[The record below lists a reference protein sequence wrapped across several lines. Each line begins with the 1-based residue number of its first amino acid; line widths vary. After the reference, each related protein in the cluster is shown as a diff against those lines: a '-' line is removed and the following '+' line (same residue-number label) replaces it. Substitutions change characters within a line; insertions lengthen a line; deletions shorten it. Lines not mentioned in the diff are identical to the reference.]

1 MLEAKSQSILCIY
14 NILFKEYGAQ
24 GWWPLLDLGEVTYR
38 KGSKNYGGYHPGNY
52 EFPKT
57 TNHVYEVCIGALLT
71 QNAGWVN
78 AEKALINLKNLKGIT
93 PTTILNIDEDQL
105 KEAIKPARYYNQKA
119 RRLKEFTKFF
129 LTLNNRIPIREEL
142 LNIWGIGR
150 ETADSM
156 LLYAFKVPTFV
167 VDAYTKRLFARL
179 GFLYEDL
186 DYDEI
191 KGFFESA
198 LDKDLALYQEYH
210 ALIVEHAKNFCK
222 KKPLCSAC
230 ILRDKCQYCSG
241 M

>member
-1 MLEAKSQSILCIY
+1 MLEAKSQSIQMVY
-14 NILFKEYGAQ
+14 SILFKEYGVQ
-24 GWWPLLDLGEVTYR
+24 GWWPLIDLRHKNKEVEEV
-38 KGSKNYGGYHPGNY
+38 YGHYHPSDY
-52 EFPKT
+52 SFPKT
-57 TNHVYEVCIGALLT
+57 KKQIYEICLGSILT
-71 QNAGWVN
+71 QSIGWKNV
-78 AEKALINLKNLKGIT
+78 EKSLLNLKNIWAIDPKVLLSLNDSKLKI
-93 PTTILNIDEDQL
+93 
-105 KEAIKPARYYNQKA
+105 AIKPAGYYNEKA
-119 RRLKEFTKFF
+119 KKLKEFTKFF
-129 LTLNNRIPIREEL
+129 TSLENKNPARNDL
-142 LNIWGIGR
+142 LGIWGIGR

-179 GFLYEDL
+179 GLLYEDL

-191 KGFFESA
+191 KGFFEKS